1 MFPCVRG
8 AGAGFGGEVTCAFA
22 WGTGVLDVSTRLCRL
37 LSTFSVLGPVCAD
50 NEPLGYPL
58 GALGSFPAKY
68 CSRARLNG

>member
-1 MFPCVRG
+1 MGEGGDMRACVGNRRRR
-8 AGAGFGGEVTCAFA
+8 CQH
-22 WGTGVLDVSTRLCRL
+22 LRL